1 MIESI
6 LLQKP
11 SRLPT
16 VSPGDN
22 KLNVNELYLLPEL
35 TLFIAWYKCAA
46 NDIWTGLPT
55 GHTRWALLAIIEI
68 PDK

>member
-11 SRLPT
+11 FKIAHCITS
-16 VSPGDN
+16 DN
-22 KLNVNELYLLPEL
+22 KLNVNEFYLLPEL
-35 TLFIAWYKCAA
+35 TLFIARYKCAA

-68 PDK
+68 PD